1 MVYVYKDQY
10 FTGWIY
16 ENQAWI
22 YYDDSKVSFG
32 DKYLADLDEI
42 KEFFGN
48 EFKVVVLYY
57 FINNGGL

>member
-10 FTGWIY
+10 FIGWIY
-16 ENQAWI
+16 KNQVWI

-32 DKYLADLDEI
+32 DKYLVDLDEI